1 MSVYSHDTA
10 TNPSA
15 RAKMNVLDYLISAI
29 WLSPFLYVS
38 VLLLGKVYNRK
49 RRKSERNTTVKKNVE
64 KVIYQ
69 IPTIGNVKMVNR
81 ILETVKNYDLPVKV
95 ETWVV
100 IEEWNTHK
108 DEYVADKVV
117 VVPTSFE
124 CEDLYKSRALE
135 YARRLRQ
142 RMVADGSLTLN
153 YMLFQGDDDSL
164 PSKEFMLEGLTVDA
178 DIIIGTISPRA
189 KGVLNTLL
197 DYERCVA
204 CGMFCNFFTNIE
216 KPIWA
221 HGEGTAMVSSVDQSV
236 SYDLSDFSPGVKIKL
251 ISSEDL
257 FYFHKASLKGFRVF
271 NSENQIFILPPLT
284 FKDAITQRRRWLWG
298 QLRILRYK
306 LLPLRNRLRL
316 GVFGYSGLW
325 LYALSTLGVPL
336 RYLGLVNI
344 PEAILPFTWTTLLL
358 WFGIRGYTIGKNMG
372 WKHAIVGI
380 LASYVTV
387 TLNFTVQIIG
397 LVKGDPKKFEV
408 IPKE

>member
-1 MSVYSHDTA
+1 
-10 TNPSA
+10 
-15 RAKMNVLDYLISAI
+15 MNVLDYLISAI
-29 WLSPFLYVS
+29 WLSPFFYVS
-38 VLLLGKVYNRK
+38 VLLLGKLFNRK
-49 RRKSERNTTVKKNVE
+49 QRKTVRVNNFKKNVE

-69 IPTIGNVKMVNR
+69 IPTIGNVRMVNR
-81 ILETVKNYDLPVKV
+81 ILETVKGYGLPVQV

-100 IEEWNTHK
+100 IENWDKHK
-108 DEYVADKVV
+108 EEYTADKVV
-117 VVPTSFE
+117 VVPSSFE

-135 YARRLRQ
+135 YARRLRKE
-142 RMVADGSLTLN
+142 MVADGSLTLN

-164 PSKEFMLEGLTVDA
+164 PSKEFMEEALKVDA
-178 DIIIGTISPRA
+178 DIMIGTISPRA

-216 KPIWA
+216 EPIWA
-221 HGEGTAMVSSVDQSV
+221 HGEGIAMISSVDQTV
-236 SYDLSDFSPGVKIKL
+236 SYDLSEYSPGVPIKL

-257 FYFHKASLKGFRVF
+257 FYFHKASLKGFRIF
-271 NSENQIFILPPLT
+271 NSEKRVFILPPLN

-298 QLRILRYK
+298 QLRIMRYK

-316 GVFGYSGLW
+316 GLIGYSGLW
-325 LYALSTLGVPL
+325 LYALSTVGLPL
-336 RYLGLVNI
+336 RYMGLVNI
-344 PEAILPFTWTTLLL
+344 PDVILPFTWATLLL

-387 TLNFTVQIIG
+387 TLNFTVQVIG

-408 IPKE
+408 IRKE

>member
-1 MSVYSHDTA
+1 
-10 TNPSA
+10 
-15 RAKMNVLDYLISAI
+15 MNVLDYLISAI

-38 VLLLGKVYNRK
+38 VLLLGKVFNRK
-49 RRKSERNTTVKKNVE
+49 RRKSVRNKSAKKNFE

-81 ILETVKNYDLPVKV
+81 IFETVKNYDLPVKV

-100 IEEWNTHK
+100 IEEWDTHK

-117 VVPTSFE
+117 VVPASFE

-142 RMVADGSLTLN
+142 KMVADGSLTLN

-164 PSKEFMLEGLTVDA
+164 PSKEFMMEGLTVDA
-178 DIIIGTISPRA
+178 DIMIGTISPRA

-216 KPIWA
+216 EPIWA
-221 HGEGTAMVSSVDQSV
+221 HGEGIAMVSSVDQSV
-236 SYDLSDFSPGVKIKL
+236 SYDLSEFSPGVKIKL

-271 NSENQIFILPPLT
+271 NSENRIFILPPLT

-306 LLPLRNRLRL
+306 LLPFRNRLRL
-316 GVFGYSGLW
+316 GLIGYSGLW
-325 LYALSTLGVPL
+325 LYALSTLGLPL
-336 RYLGLVNI
+336 RYLGLVHI
-344 PEAILPFTWTTLLL
+344 PEAILPFTWITLLL

-387 TLNFTVQIIG
+387 TLNFTVQMVG
-397 LVKGDPKKFEV
+397 LLKGDPKKFEV
-408 IPKE
+408 IRKE

>member
-1 MSVYSHDTA
+1 
-10 TNPSA
+10 
-15 RAKMNVLDYLISAI
+15 MNVLDYIISAI

-38 VLLLGKVYNRK
+38 VLLLGKIFNIR
-49 RRKSERNTTVKKNVE
+49 RRKSVRNESAKKNIE
-64 KVIYQ
+64 KIIYQ

-81 ILETVKNYDLPVKV
+81 IFETVKNYDLPVKV
-95 ETWVV
+95 ESWVV
-100 IEEWNTHK
+100 IEEWDTHK

-117 VVPTSFE
+117 VVPASFE

-142 RMVADGSLTLN
+142 KMVADGSLTLN

-164 PSKEFMLEGLTVDA
+164 PSKEFMMEGLTVDA
-178 DIIIGTISPRA
+178 DIMIGTISPRA

-216 KPIWA
+216 EPIWA
-221 HGEGTAMVSSVDQSV
+221 HGEGIAMVSSVDQSV
-236 SYDLSDFSPGVKIKL
+236 SYDLSEFSPGVKIKL

-257 FYFHKASLKGFRVF
+257 FYFHKASLKGFNVF
-271 NSENQIFILPPLT
+271 NSEKRVFILPPLT

-316 GVFGYSGLW
+316 GLIGYSGL
-325 LYALSTLGVPL
+325 
-336 RYLGLVNI
+336 
-344 PEAILPFTWTTLLL
+344 
-358 WFGIRGYTIGKNMG
+358 
-372 WKHAIVGI
+372 
-380 LASYVTV
+380 
-387 TLNFTVQIIG
+387 
-397 LVKGDPKKFEV
+397 
-408 IPKE
+408 

>member
-1 MSVYSHDTA
+1 
-10 TNPSA
+10 
-15 RAKMNVLDYLISAI
+15 MNVLDYLISAI
-29 WLSPFLYVS
+29 WLSPFFYVS
-38 VLLLGKVYNRK
+38 VLLLGKMCNRR
-49 RRKSERNTTVKKNVE
+49 RRKGSKNNNFKKNVE

-69 IPTIGNVKMVNR
+69 IPTIGNVRMVNR
-81 ILETVKNYDLPVKV
+81 ILETVKGYSLPVKV

-100 IEEWNTHK
+100 IEEWDTHK

-117 VVPTSFE
+117 VVPASFE

-142 RMVADGSLTLN
+142 KMVADGSLTRN
-153 YMLFQGDDDSL
+153 YMLLQGDDDSM
-164 PSKEFMLEGLTVDA
+164 PSKEFMEEALTVDA
-178 DIIIGTISPRA
+178 DIMIGTISPRA

-216 KPIWA
+216 EPIWA
-221 HGEGTAMVSSVDQSV
+221 HGEGIAMVSSVDQSV
-236 SYDLSDFSPGVKIKL
+236 SYDLSEFSPGVPIKL

-257 FYFHKASLKGFRVF
+257 FYFHKASLKGFHVF
-271 NSENQIFILPPLT
+271 NSEKRIFILPPLN

-298 QLRILRYK
+298 QLRIMRYK

-316 GVFGYSGLW
+316 GLIGYSGLW

-344 PEAILPFTWTTLLL
+344 PEVILPFTWATLFL
-358 WFGIRGYTIGKNMG
+358 WFGIRGYSIGKNMG
-372 WKHAIVGI
+372 WKHAIMGI

-387 TLNFTVQIIG
+387 TLNFTIQIIG

-408 IPKE
+408 IRKE

>member
-1 MSVYSHDTA
+1 
-10 TNPSA
+10 
-15 RAKMNVLDYLISAI
+15 MNVLDYLISAI

-38 VLLLGKVYNRK
+38 VLLLGKIFNRK
-49 RRKSERNTTVKKNVE
+49 RRKSVRNTNVKKNVE
-64 KVIYQ
+64 KIIYQ
-69 IPTIGNVKMVNR
+69 IPTIGNVRMVNR
-81 ILETVKNYDLPVKV
+81 ILETVKGYDLPVKL

-100 IEEWNTHK
+100 IEEWDTHK
-108 DEYVADKVV
+108 NEYVADKIV
-117 VVPTSFE
+117 VVPSSFV

-142 RMVADGSLTLN
+142 KMVADGLLTPN

-164 PSKEFMLEGLTVDA
+164 PSKEFMEEGLTVDA
-178 DIIIGTISPRA
+178 DILIGTISPRS

-216 KPIWA
+216 EPIWA
-221 HGEGTAMVSSVDQSV
+221 HGEGIAMVSSVDQSV
-236 SYDLSDFSPGVKIKL
+236 SYDLSELSPDVKIKL

-271 NSENQIFILPPLT
+271 NSEKRVFIQSPLN

-298 QLRILRYK
+298 QLRIMRFK
-306 LLPLRNRLRL
+306 LLPRRNRLRL
-316 GVFGYSGLW
+316 GVIGYSGLW

-344 PEAILPFTWTTLLL
+344 PDVILPFTWVTLLL
-358 WFGIRGYTIGKNMG
+358 WFGIRGYTIGRNMG
-372 WKHAIVGI
+372 WKHAIMGI

-387 TLNFTVQIIG
+387 TLNFTVQVIG
-397 LVKGDPKKFEV
+397 LIKGDPKKFEV
-408 IPKE
+408 IRKE